1 MRLAKMMMAAAAVS
15 LAVSPAIAS
24 TAASKLSLSSADAVR
39 ASTASGKSNQDAGG
53 FLIPLL
59 AVVAVIG
66 GVLVLID
73 EDDTPD
79 SNG

>member
-1 MRLAKMMMAAAAVS
+1 MRLAKMMMAVAACS

-24 TAASKLSLSSADAVR
+24 SAASKLSLSTANAAR
-39 ASTASGKSNQDAGG
+39 ASTDAGRSNEEVGG
-53 FLIPLL
+53 FLVPLL

-66 GVLVLID
+66 GVLVLVD

-79 SNG
+79 SP

>member
-1 MRLAKMMMAAAAVS
+1 MRLAKMMMGVAALS

-24 TAASKLSLSSADAVR
+24 SAASKLSLSTSDAVR
-39 ASTASGKSNQDAGG
+39 ASTDTGRSNEQVGG

-66 GVLVLID
+66 GVLVLVD

-79 SNG
+79 SP

>member
-1 MRLAKMMMAAAAVS
+1 MRLAKMMTALAACS

-24 TAASKLSLSSADAVR
+24 SAASKLSLSGSDAVR
-39 ASTASGKSNQDAGG
+39 ASTDTGRSSEAAGG

-66 GVLVLID
+66 GILVLVD
-73 EDDTPD
+73 GDDTPD
-79 SNG
+79 SP

>member
-15 LAVSPAIAS
+15 LAVSPAVAS
-24 TAASKLSLSSADAVR
+24 TAASKLSLSSAESVR
-39 ASTASGKSNQDAGG
+39 ASTTAGKSNKDAGG

-59 AVVAVIG
+59 AVAAVIG
-66 GVLVLID
+66 GVLVLVD

-79 SNG
+79 SN